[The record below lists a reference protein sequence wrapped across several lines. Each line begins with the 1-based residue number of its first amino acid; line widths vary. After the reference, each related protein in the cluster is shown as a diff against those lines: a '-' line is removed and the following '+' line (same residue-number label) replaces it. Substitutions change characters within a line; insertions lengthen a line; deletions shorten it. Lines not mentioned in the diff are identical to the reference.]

1 MFPLFRIKFDIQAFD
16 KSSFVQSVI
25 RSVSQPSKHRCQW
38 ALPPQSG
45 RPQDTH
51 SLFLRPDQRP
61 MSFEHLLANFNANLQ
76 VATFGNIY
84 IFRLLGLSKWHQ
96 IEDVS
101 SWESYLPVLVQQVGG
116 TIAQCPGHIII
127 HKHKYEPLGSKTAVC
142 SKILYA
148 FFCCYIS

>member
-1 MFPLFRIKFDIQAFD
+1 MFPLFRVKFDIQAFD
-16 KSSFVQSVI
+16 KSSFVQSFI

-38 ALPPQSG
+38 ALPSRSG

-61 MSFEHLLANFNANLQ
+61 MSFEHLLATFNANLQ

-96 IEDVS
+96 IEDVI
-101 SWESYLPVLVQQVGG
+101 SWESWWFQSRFFFLIPACLGTAGG
-116 TIAQCPGHIII
+116 GHN
-127 HKHKYEPLGSKTAVC
+127 C
-142 SKILYA
+142 SMPRSHHHPQAKVRA
-148 FFCCYIS
+148 AREQNCRV